1 VTFHGR
7 TLVTGYNRLSR
18 EDEQFRGRVDVC
30 WPHTRC
36 VQKIRVAIGWLL
48 AIIFI
53 LMSGRSFAETGELTT
68 EAWGFL
74 LLTPL
79 ALALALSPTLP
90 WEVTERNESEWDDE
104 EEETEGSD
112 VPDPSES
119 GFDVPVL

>member
-1 VTFHGR
+1 MTFHGR
-7 TLVTGYNRLSR
+7 TVVTGFNRLSR
-18 EDEQFRGRVDVC
+18 EEEQFRGRVDVYC
-30 WPHTRC
+30 PHTRC
-36 VQKIRVAIGWLL
+36 VQRIRVAIGWLL

-79 ALALALSPTLP
+79 ALALALSPILP
-90 WEVTERNESEWDDE
+90 WEAAQSSESEWEDE
-104 EEETEGSD
+104 EDESEGSD

>member
-1 VTFHGR
+1 MTFHGR
-7 TLVTGYNRLSR
+7 TVVTGYNRLSR
-18 EDEQFRGRVDVC
+18 EEEQFRGRVDVYC
-30 WPHTRC
+30 PLTRC
-36 VQKIRVAIGWLL
+36 VQRIRVAIGWLL

-79 ALALALSPTLP
+79 ALALALSPILP
-90 WEVTERNESEWDDE
+90 WEVAQSSESEWEDE
-104 EEETEGSD
+104 EDESEGSD

>member
-1 VTFHGR
+1 MTFHGR
-7 TLVTGYNRLSR
+7 TVVTGFNRLSR
-18 EDEQFRGRVDVC
+18 EEEQFRGRVDVYC
-30 WPHTRC
+30 PHTRC
-36 VQKIRVAIGWLL
+36 VQRIRVAIGWLL

-79 ALALALSPTLP
+79 ALALALSPILP
-90 WEVTERNESEWDDE
+90 WEVAHSSESEWEDE
-104 EEETEGSD
+104 EDESEGSD

>member
-1 VTFHGR
+1 M
-7 TLVTGYNRLSR
+7 
-18 EDEQFRGRVDVC
+18 
-30 WPHTRC
+30 
-36 VQKIRVAIGWLL
+36 QKIRVAIGWLL

-90 WEVTERNESEWDDE
+90 WEVTERNESEWDEE

>member
-1 VTFHGR
+1 MTFHGR
-7 TLVTGYNRLSR
+7 TVVTGFNRLSR
-18 EDEQFRGRVDVC
+18 EEEQFRGRVDVYC
-30 WPHTRC
+30 PLTRC

-79 ALALALSPTLP
+79 ALALALSPILP
-90 WEVTERNESEWDDE
+90 WEVAQSSESEWEDE
-104 EEETEGSD
+104 EDESEGSD